1 MKPEPIEPY
10 PGYFAETA
18 KRDRLTAMRSETL
31 RQECCTAI
39 NALVSAI
46 SSPTICRKNIEE
58 AMRAVPRAY
67 AAACQLDPDEKDE
80 L

>member
-1 MKPEPIEPY
+1 MKPEPIELY
-10 PGYFAETA
+10 PGYFAESA
-18 KRDRLTAMRSETL
+18 KRDRITAMRSETL

-46 SSPTICRKNIEE
+46 SSPTVCRKNIEE

-67 AAACQLDPDEKDE
+67 AAACVLDPAEE
-80 L
+80 TE